1 VTRVDAHQHY
11 WSLRRGDYDWLQPRE
26 AVLYRDF
33 TPEDLSNQLTDS
45 QVCATVLVQ
54 AAATEA
60 ETRFLFDLAS
70 RHSSIAGVV
79 GWVDFAASGVAER
92 VRRLV
97 QEGSGNLKGLRPM
110 VQDMSDPAWLDRS
123 SLDAAFDAILDHDLA
138 FDALVTPRHLQVL
151 NRRLR
156 RHPTLRAVL
165 DHAGK
170 PDIAGGAYDS
180 WARQIEQLARTT
192 SVYCKLSG
200 LLTQAEAGAGAAALD
215 GFVAHIFSCFGV
227 DRVMWGSDWPVVTL
241 RAPYGDWLDMAL
253 ALVRRHA
260 PGHEDAVFARN
271 AIRFYRL
278 EIGGCAE
285 CP

>member
-26 AVLYRDF
+26 VALYRDF
-33 TPEDLSNQLTDS
+33 TPEDLSDQLTDS
-45 QVCATVLVQ
+45 QVRATVLVQ

-79 GWVDFAASGVAER
+79 GWVDFAASDVAAR

-97 QEGSGNLKGLRPM
+97 QDGDGNLKGLRPM
-110 VQDMSDPAWLDRS
+110 IQDIGDPEWLGHS
-123 SLDAAFDAILDHDLA
+123 SLDAAFDAILEYDLA

-151 NRRLR
+151 ERRLQ
-156 RHPTLRAVL
+156 RHPTLRTVL

-170 PDIAGGAYDS
+170 PDIAGRAFDP

-200 LLTQAEAGAGAAALD
+200 LLTQAEVGAGAAALD
-215 GFVAHIFSCFGV
+215 AFVAHIFRCFGV

-241 RAPYGDWLDMAL
+241 RAAYGEWLDMAL
-253 ALVRRHA
+253 ALVHRHA
-260 PGHEDAVFARN
+260 PAHEDAVFAGN

-278 EIGGCAE
+278 DIEGYTE
-285 CP
+285 CL